1 MLLIQVE
8 TEYIHASDHDT
19 TAFTFFIK
27 IGISKISQI
36 PRHLGNFPDTQ
47 AFGKFPKW
55 LDIWGIY
62 QKPRHLGNS
71 PNVWVFGEFP
81 VIWEISKILKIYH
94 PQIPIETWGISKIP
108 RHLGN
113 SPNSQTFEELPKCL
127 GFGKFPK
134 YPVIWEISKILKIYH
149 PQIPIEIWGISQM
162 PGYLGNFPTA

>member
-71 PNVWVFGEFP
+71 PNVWVFGRFIKCLGIWGISSHMRNFQNLKNIP
-81 VIWEISKILKIYH
+81 PSVGVWEIS
-94 PQIPIETWGISKIP
+94 QIT
-108 RHLGN
+108 
-113 SPNSQTFEELPKCL
+113 
-127 GFGKFPK
+127 FGKFPR
-134 YPVIWEISKILKIYH
+134 YPGIWEIPEIFQILLGIWGWYIFWKFIKWLD
-149 PQIPIEIWGISQM
+149 IWGISQK
-162 PGYLGNFPTA
+162 PGHP